1 MSWKKVEE
9 ASIILNIPTSSSIQE
24 IKKAY
29 KKKALQNHP
38 DKGGDGETF
47 AKLTNAYETMLHKDE
62 YKEIPI
68 LSQSFFF
75 TSTENDLQTEA
86 SELFDILENLSI
98 FSNISNSANIPKSPN
113 IQERY
118 EKKEK
123 ENKKKSSY
131 TIRVS
136 IQDIWKYYE
145 KRCTIGTY
153 NIRLPL
159 YYSHIHFTTY
169 TNQCIYV
176 EIEEKNTEYYTRKN
190 KWDMHIHY
198 PIDVEKLY
206 TTHIMEIVLPDTSK
220 EHILWKKD
228 FVQNIQD
235 TKYKGFIIQ
244 NKGFYIPN
252 TENNGLL
259 KRGLLFVE
267 FVIQLPS
274 TLHKVHNDDTIVSQ
288 REYINPVFVEDIDWK
303 YSKSKRKK
311 LVKIEKYI

>member
-1 MSWKKVEE
+1 
-9 ASIILNIPTSSSIQE
+9 
-24 IKKAY
+24 
-29 KKKALQNHP
+29 
-38 DKGGDGETF
+38 
-47 AKLTNAYETMLHKDE
+47 
-62 YKEIPI
+62 
-68 LSQSFFF
+68 
-75 TSTENDLQTEA
+75 
-86 SELFDILENLSI
+86 
-98 FSNISNSANIPKSPN
+98 
-113 IQERY
+113 
-118 EKKEK
+118 
-123 ENKKKSSY
+123 
-131 TIRVS
+131 
-136 IQDIWKYYE
+136 
-145 KRCTIGTY
+145 
-153 NIRLPL
+153 L